1 MKTVIVT
8 VAEIRIASERWYE
21 FHGLKSI
28 SAWHYLKYLG
38 EDYESY
44 GKLTLNRHN
53 VNVHAN
59 GIEVKEESARKIRAL
74 NGPHYKTLLAMYKA
88 QNMIE

>member
-8 VAEIRIASERWYE
+8 MEELKIASGRWYE
-21 FHGLKSI
+21 LHGLKSI
-28 SAWHYLKYLG
+28 SVWHYLKFLG

-44 GKLTLNRHN
+44 GKLTLGRGGYNPPN
-53 VNVHAN
+53 
-59 GIEVKEESARKIRAL
+59 IEVSEESARKIRAL